1 MANTYTWTPTAL
13 IGYPQYDGETDVITT
28 VFYTVVAD
36 DGAGHTA
43 SIQSIQQTPLDPA
56 VPFIPYPDLTPEIV
70 IGWVQ
75 SSLGP
80 EGVANIEANLSA
92 QIAAQI
98 NPPPTPQ
105 SFPLPWNYGQTPP
118 APDLSAP
125 TN

>member
-1 MANTYTWTPTAL
+1 MTYTWTPNTL
-13 IGYPQYDGETDVITT
+13 IGYPQYEGQTDVVTT

-43 SIQSIQQTPLDPA
+43 SIQNVQQTPLDPA

-75 SSLGP
+75 DDLGP
-80 EGVANIEANLSA
+80 EGVANIEANLNA
-92 QIAAQI
+92 QIEAQI

-105 SFPLPWNYGQTPP
+105 SFPLPWAPAPEPP

-125 TN
+125 VN